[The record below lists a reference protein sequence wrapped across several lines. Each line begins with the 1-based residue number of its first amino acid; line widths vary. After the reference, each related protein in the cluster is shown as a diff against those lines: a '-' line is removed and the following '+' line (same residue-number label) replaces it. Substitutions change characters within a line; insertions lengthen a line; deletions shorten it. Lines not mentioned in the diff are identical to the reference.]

1 MFTTTP
7 VFDGIKGK
15 IKYEV
20 LVFHLE
26 LRAGVNLI
34 PFGIRSQSCFLI
46 LPASESLIN
55 HA

>member
-34 PFGIRSQSCFLI
+34 HIRPLKTGDSRISYHFTSI
-46 LPASESLIN
+46 
-55 HA
+55 